1 VDVHVVPPEEPL
13 GLAELFV
20 AYGDRLGRIAYLL
33 VGSTQDAED
42 VVATVYARIARRDL
56 GDIEDPVAYL
66 GRAVV
71 NEAKSHHRRISR
83 EQRVHIRLRTAVQAV
98 GLGASELLD
107 SLKVLNPLERTVVV
121 LHYYDDRTIDDIAAL
136 LDIPRGTAASAQ
148 SRALAKLRKVLEP

>member
-1 VDVHVVPPEEPL
+1 VDVQVVPPEEPVSL
-13 GLAELFV
+13 EELFV
-20 AYGDRLGRIAYLL
+20 AHGDRLGRLAYLL
-33 VGSTQDAED
+33 VGSPQDAED

-56 GDIEDPVAYL
+56 GDIRDPVAYL

-71 NEAKSHHRRISR
+71 NEARSHHRRAWR
-83 EQRVHIRLRTAVQAV
+83 ERRVRVRLRSTTQAV

-107 SLKVLNPLERTVVV
+107 ALKVLNPLERTVVV

-136 LDIPRGTAASAQ
+136 LDVPRGTAASAQ

>member
-1 VDVHVVPPEEPL
+1 VQVVPPEDPV

-20 AYGDRLGRIAYLL
+20 AHGDRLGRLAYLL

-42 VVATVYARIARRDL
+42 IVATVYGRIARRDL
-56 GDIEDPVAYL
+56 GEIRDPFAYL

-71 NEAKSHHRRISR
+71 NEARSHHRRVSR
-83 EQRVHIRLRTAVQAV
+83 EQRIRVRLRASTEAV
-98 GLGASELLD
+98 GLGARELLD
-107 SLKVLNPLERTVVV
+107 ALKVLNPLERTVVV

-136 LDIPRGTAASAQ
+136 LDVPRGTVASAQ